1 MVDSEEVSIFK
12 YNTRRI
18 VVLRGRWWWALTFY
32 ALLLAWV
39 IYGIGFS
46 LFKDEHYLYRTD
58 EIGAIE
64 TKASGYAVGK
74 TPDGATMQYYDV
86 GDLVYPNSADSPSLF
101 IAANITYTEKQTQMY
116 WNIRKC
122 LTNSDCKHTPSIHD
136 SGVTGF
142 PIRSEEC
149 YSPTGFCRDL
159 TWWPTMQQNN
169 RTYLINDFSK
179 ITVNVV
185 PHSEI
190 YTRKGDKYR
199 MYGSVQRLNVQ
210 KLIQAYAPNIAVVQQ
225 QGVRISVD
233 YIWEW
238 SFKDTK
244 NNTCKPEV
252 HIRSKYSEGGSK
264 VKTSNSTTKQKY
276 VYKYQIEGRDTRDE
290 YQVVGVFLDIKSTV
304 KIKQVDPI
312 PIVNYAPFLFVCMV
326 VIHAILEILLRNNPC
341 LQPNQIAQLEASKY
355 EKQADLQNS
364 LPSFQDHGSEE
375 NMYKDNSD
383 EYEDSGFGVN
393 YNTKGV

>member
-1 MVDSEEVSIFK
+1 
-12 YNTRRI
+12 
-18 VVLRGRWWWALTFY
+18 
-32 ALLLAWV
+32 
-39 IYGIGFS
+39 
-46 LFKDEHYLYRTD
+46 
-58 EIGAIE
+58 
-64 TKASGYAVGK
+64 
-74 TPDGATMQYYDV
+74 
-86 GDLVYPNSADSPSLF
+86 
-101 IAANITYTEKQTQMY
+101 
-116 WNIRKC
+116 
-122 LTNSDCKHTPSIHD
+122 
-136 SGVTGF
+136 
-142 PIRSEEC
+142 
-149 YSPTGFCRDL
+149 
-159 TWWPTMQQNN
+159 MQQNN

-264 VKTSNSTTKQKY
+264 AKTSNSTTKQKY

-355 EKQADLQNS
+355 EKQADLQDS